1 MEQHIKLMKETV
13 IAEEDQIVTLLGS
26 LPDSY
31 STLVTALETRMG
43 DLTLTYV
50 QQALVNEDQRRSLQ
64 SNMVPYTASDFRPD
78 AANVVG
84 QGRNFNR
91 SKVRLCNECNSPNH
105 LKRDCPNLKNT
116 QQKSSEQYQH
126 KANQVNEAE
135 DSDSAF
141 VVQNPENTSDV
152 NRWLIDSGATSHMTH
167 DRSLFKKYTRLDTPQ
182 KVSLGDGHALEV
194 VGVGE
199 VEVYTKVNRNT
210 SKPNTMYDVL
220 HVSAMKVNLFSVRSA
235 AMKNVISQF
244 GHTRCWLKN
253 KRGKVRA
260 TGTMIDKL
268 YYLDT
273 VNNVH
278 HASIA
283 CDLWHQR
290 LGHASADA
298 IKSANSLVV
307 GADLS
312 KVSVDVC
319 EPCIKGKMS
328 KKPFSKH
335 ADIKSCRPLEL
346 VHTDVCGPMKTKS
359 IGGSVYFVSFIDDY
373 TRYAFLYFI
382 REKSQVFEKFKAFE
396 ALATNQVGLAI
407 GTLRSDN
414 GGEYISNE
422 FESYLCSKGIHH

>member
-1 MEQHIKLMKETV
+1 M
-13 IAEEDQIVTLLGS
+13 
-26 LPDSY
+26 
-31 STLVTALETRMG
+31 
-43 DLTLTYV
+43 
-50 QQALVNEDQRRSLQ
+50 
-64 SNMVPYTASDFRPD
+64 
-78 AANVVG
+78 
-84 QGRNFNR
+84 
-91 SKVRLCNECNSPNH
+91 
-105 LKRDCPNLKNT
+105 
-116 QQKSSEQYQH
+116 SS
-126 KANQVNEAE
+126 
-135 DSDSAF
+135 
-141 VVQNPENTSDV
+141 
-152 NRWLIDSGATSHMTH
+152 
-167 DRSLFKKYTRLDTPQ
+167 
-182 KVSLGDGHALEV
+182 VSLDIHA
-194 VGVGE
+194 VGLR
-199 VEVYTKVNRNT
+199 TKE
-210 SKPNTMYDVL
+210 
-220 HVSAMKVNLFSVRSA
+220 A
-235 AMKNVISQF
+235 
-244 GHTRCWLKN
+244 
-253 KRGKVRA
+253 KVRA

-278 HASIA
+278 HASVA

-328 KKPFSKH
+328 RKPFSKH

-346 VHTDVCGPMKTKS
+346 VHTDVCGPMETKS
-359 IGGSVYFVSFIDDY
+359 SGGSVYFVSFIHDY

-422 FESYLCSKGIHH
+422 FESYLCTKGIHHQLTVRYTPEQNGTAERYNRTICESAPAMIVQSGLPKCMSEIVFQLKLLINLHMHFGSIKTQYSAS